1 VLIFAFTTVPVFAV
15 KDNNEGRPVKKSTR
29 KRKKKLMS
37 WWLPAIAY
45 RQPVISSPSIKTSL
59 GSSPSI
65 GPSRVAPANQ
75 GKTATVRAAMLPR
88 QTALPIRSIST
99 IAAAATTTY
108 SNGGAIEISAVN
120 AGPEPEP
127 AIPYSSDIDVLGLTG
142 VVTQISDLLGVT
154 LDGTS
159 LLAGQP
165 LGGGLNSTLTLPTPL
180 APSSSINVNFLL
192 GIQQTGHFRFF
203 INVEALP

>member
-1 VLIFAFTTVPVFAV
+1 MLLALGFSTVPLFIV
-15 KDNNEGRPVKKSTR
+15 KGNSDKRPTKKVS
-29 KRKKKLMS
+29 KL
-37 WWLPAIAY
+37 PGN
-45 RQPVISSPSIKTSL
+45 T
-59 GSSPSI
+59 
-65 GPSRVAPANQ
+65 
-75 GKTATVRAAMLPR
+75 
-88 QTALPIRSIST
+88 IR
-99 IAAAATTTY
+99 AATTTSF
-108 SNGGAIEISAVN
+108 SNSGSIEISAVN
-120 AGPEPEP
+120 AGPDPEP